1 MKTQE
6 EPSIPNFPKGS
17 ADPFRVPEGYFE
29 GLTDRI
35 LSALPDPSA
44 DAPQPPTVSLVEK
57 VKPLI
62 YLAAAFL
69 GMVLLFKGLSALRP
83 ADRTTERPLYVQHAT
98 TPSTTP
104 SAAADDEADFLDY
117 LEAQYADLFFSDDIN
132 EWE

>member
-1 MKTQE
+1 MKTKE
-6 EPSIPNFPKGS
+6 EPLTPDFPS
-17 ADPFRVPEGYFE
+17 RDTEPFRVPDGYFK
-29 GLTDRI
+29 GLTNRI
-35 LSALPDPSA
+35 LSALPDDPPA
-44 DAPQPPTVSLVEK
+44 DAPQPPTVSLMEK

-98 TPSTTP
+98 TPS
-104 SAAADDEADFLDY
+104 AAADDEADFLDY

>member
-1 MKTQE
+1 MKTKE
-6 EPSIPNFPKGS
+6 EPLTPDFPS
-17 ADPFRVPEGYFE
+17 RDTEPFRVPDGYFE
-29 GLTDRI
+29 GLTNRI
-35 LSALPDPSA
+35 LSALPDLSA
-44 DAPQPPTVSLVEK
+44 DAPQPPTVSLMEK

-62 YLAAAFL
+62 YLAAAFM

-83 ADRTTERPLYVQHAT
+83 ADRTTERPLYVQHA
-98 TPSTTP
+98 TTP

>member
-1 MKTQE
+1 MKTKE
-6 EPSIPNFPKGS
+6 EPLTPDFPS
-17 ADPFRVPEGYFE
+17 RDTEPFRVPDGYFE
-29 GLTDRI
+29 GLTNRI
-35 LSALPDPSA
+35 LSALPDPPA
-44 DAPQPPTVSLVEK
+44 DAPQPPTVSLMEK

-83 ADRTTERPLYVQHAT
+83 ADRTTEQPLYVQHAT
-98 TPSTTP
+98 TL

>member
-1 MKTQE
+1 MKTKE
-6 EPSIPNFPKGS
+6 EPLTPDFPS
-17 ADPFRVPEGYFE
+17 RDTEPFRVPDGYFE
-29 GLTDRI
+29 SLTNRI
-35 LSALPDPSA
+35 LSALPDPLA
-44 DAPQPPTVSLVEK
+44 DAPQPPTVSLMEK

-83 ADRTTERPLYVQHAT
+83 ADRTTEQPLYVQHA
-98 TPSTTP
+98 TTP

>member
-1 MKTQE
+1 MKTKE
-6 EPSIPNFPKGS
+6 EPLTPDFPS
-17 ADPFRVPEGYFE
+17 RDTEPFRVPDGYFE
-29 GLTDRI
+29 GLTNRI
-35 LSALPDPSA
+35 LSALPDPPA
-44 DAPQPPTVSLVEK
+44 DVPQPPTVSLMEK

-83 ADRTTERPLYVQHAT
+83 ADRTTEPQLYVQHA
-98 TPSTTP
+98 TTP